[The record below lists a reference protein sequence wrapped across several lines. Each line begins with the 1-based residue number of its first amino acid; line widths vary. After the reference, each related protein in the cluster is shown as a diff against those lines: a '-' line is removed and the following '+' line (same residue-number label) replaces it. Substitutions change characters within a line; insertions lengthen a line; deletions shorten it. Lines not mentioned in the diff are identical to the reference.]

1 MVKSEEFSKAE
12 QLSLYLD
19 SLNDGKYPRI
29 ENEEIKELVDLAA
42 LVKQSQSPE
51 ELPQG
56 LIDEVVD
63 NLAAELQAQKRKR
76 KSYWLYSGLA
86 GTAAAVVVAAFA
98 QFSLPESE
106 NHNMAQQMDHSAE
119 APKII
124 AAAEQPSQTRIPEV
138 RIEPAPQP
146 VQSEKQT
153 KTPAVTPVEE
163 KAPASLTAVLGEM
176 IKTPATPPKE
186 ENQNQ
191 VAILREEIPKEK
203 MLRKNISM
211 DTIALN
217 SLQTEASIP
226 PESKT
231 IKVMAIPNQNL
242 ESVTVD
248 KISGE
253 IKQVYHFSSHDEVV
267 ITQSIYD
274 KSKGP
279 QPIIKTTHD
288 QINSLTITI
297 DNYTIKVEGKKS
309 WEELKKIAESLIE
322 KEIQQ

>member
-51 ELPQG
+51 DLPQG

-63 NLAAELQAQKRKR
+63 NLAMELQAQKKKR

-86 GTAAAVVVAAFA
+86 GTAAAVVIAAFA

-106 NHNMAQQMDHSAE
+106 NHNMAQQIDHSAE
-119 APKII
+119 VPKII

-138 RIEPAPQP
+138 RTEPAPQP

-153 KTPAVTPVEE
+153 KTPAVIPVEE
-163 KAPASLTAVLGEM
+163 KAPASLSAVLGEM
-176 IKTPATPPKE
+176 IKNPATPLKE

-203 MLRKNISM
+203 MLRKSIAM

-253 IKQVYHFSSHDEVV
+253 IKQVYYFSSHDEVV

-279 QPIIKTTHD
+279 QPIIKTTND
-288 QINSLTITI
+288 QINSLTVKI
-297 DNYTIKVEGKKS
+297 DNYTIKVEGKKT
-309 WEELKKIAESLIE
+309 WEELEKITESLIE
-322 KEIQQ
+322 KEIKQ